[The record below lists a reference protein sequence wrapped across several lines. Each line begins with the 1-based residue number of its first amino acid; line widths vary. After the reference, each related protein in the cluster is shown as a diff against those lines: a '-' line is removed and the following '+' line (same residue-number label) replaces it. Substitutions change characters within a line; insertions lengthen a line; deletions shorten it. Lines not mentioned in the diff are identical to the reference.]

1 MLIPGERGEIFAIV
15 QPEDTVRALDLEGA
29 EHLPDVLATS
39 RVLALVE
46 LAAARAMRRLVRS
59 GQTSL
64 GVSTCVT
71 HGKVTAIGSQVC
83 VVTRFESHCDGV
95 LGFRFEVYDE
105 AGLIASGEHTRSI
118 VDSGQMADRARSRQL
133 WAEWDAA

>member
-29 EHLPDVLATS
+29 AHLPDVLATS
-39 RVLALVE
+39 RILALVE
-46 LAAARAMRRLVRS
+46 LAAARAMRRLLRS

-64 GVSTCVT
+64 GVTTSVS
-71 HGKVTAIGSQVC
+71 HGKATAIGSQVC
-83 VVTRFESHCDGV
+83 AVAHFQSHRDGV
-95 LGFRFEVYDE
+95 LRFAFEIYDE

-118 VDSGQMADRARSRQL
+118 VDNVQLQGTARSRQL
-133 WAEWDAA
+133 WAEWEAA